1 MTEPLDFLARKALI
15 QRERQERQADLEAID
30 KLLDRMPAAIV
41 EQMFEVFTGDDEE
54 AIARLTADIRM
65 WVASLGL
72 ED

>member
-15 QRERQERQADLEAID
+15 QRERQKRQADLEAID